1 VQQPQWVINEAP
13 VSSWFKWRVN
23 GVEFLYAFR
32 GTDDREVQARIGTT
46 LPLLE
51 ALVQEAEERA
61 GQQRPAAPTPEALQE
76 LIRQAVQ
83 AEMKRVVDAARAAK
97 ATDNGR
103 EAGKAPA
110 AKEPPKSGA
119 VQSRGPSPSAPPIP
133 PRSETRAGAPLCP
146 QGHGEMKPSQFG
158 GWYCPRKVGAGYCNE
173 KA

>member
-1 VQQPQWVINEAP
+1 MWVIHEAP

-23 GVEFLYAFR
+23 GAEFLYAFR
-32 GTDDREVQARIGTT
+32 GTDDREVQARIGAT

-83 AEMKRVVDAARAAK
+83 AEVKRVVDAARAAK

-103 EAGKAPA
+103 EAGKEPLP
-110 AKEPPKSGA
+110 KEANTSGA
-119 VQSRGPSPSAPPIP
+119 VKTS
-133 PRSETRAGAPLCP
+133 RSETRAGTPLCP

-158 GWYCPRKVGAGYCNE
+158 GWYCPRKVGAGYCDE